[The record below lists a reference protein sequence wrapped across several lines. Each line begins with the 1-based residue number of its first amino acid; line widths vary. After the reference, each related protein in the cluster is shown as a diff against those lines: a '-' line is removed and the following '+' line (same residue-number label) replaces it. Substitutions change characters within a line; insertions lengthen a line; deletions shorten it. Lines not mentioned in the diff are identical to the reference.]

1 MITEDGEVIQ
11 FINKQN
17 LDYLEAMDVHEQDN
31 YQTEKELAEQMGQK
45 LPDKPQRRVIPIS
58 FEQLINLDFDEIEKM
73 DGKDLTEEF
82 NKITDKLCEEN
93 LNEAR
98 KLLEEEER
106 QAYESHIDV
115 KKELSSKEEM
125 QLYLTLNKEGFS
137 PMQIRAIMPL
147 VTILDTE
154 TIYSYFS
161 TDMSVEDIKDCVEIF
176 MPEKE
181 IL

>member
-1 MITEDGEVIQ
+1 
-11 FINKQN
+11 
-17 LDYLEAMDVHEQDN
+17 
-31 YQTEKELAEQMGQK
+31 MGK
-45 LPDKPQRRVIPIS
+45 KPPDKPQRRVIPMS
-58 FEQLINLDFDEIEKM
+58 FEQLMSLDLDEFKEM
-73 DGKDLTEEF
+73 DSKDLLEEF
-82 NKITDKLCEEN
+82 NKITEELCEEN

-98 KLLEEEER
+98 SLLEEEER

-115 KKELSSKEEM
+115 KKELGSKEEI

-147 VTILDTE
+147 ATMFDTE

-161 TDMSVEDIKDCVEIF
+161 PDMSIEDIRDCVEIF